1 LVLFCCS
8 LEYVLGLWLSLY
20 EKNIILHN
28 KFVVRRKT
36 EYFCL
41 YAVHKS
47 AIGNAAN
54 LHLLWYQNKKKDLH
68 QEMNACFLCY
78 TPLHNCN
85 NRESDIFCF
94 CGIKH
99 FQFHLLFLNGTCVSA
114 IPNSLKILSLRNDI
128 SYRVV
133 CMPNIISLEL

>member
-1 LVLFCCS
+1 MVLFCCS

-85 NRESDIFCF
+85 NKESDIF
-94 CGIKH
+94 
-99 FQFHLLFLNGTCVSA
+99 LFLWNKTFSIIFSILKWTLCVGY
-114 IPNSLKILSLRNDI
+114 PKFLG
-128 SYRVV
+128 
-133 CMPNIISLEL
+133 NIVIEK